1 MKHWIWLDEI
11 EHENVYF
18 DNCQNFVEIKEF
30 LGFCAFLLTLYP
42 RAVLQFKLGIYLFMY
57 TIFFFILYSLSICP
71 KIVSTVYDIL
81 CYKYFCLYTAR
92 I

>member
-42 RAVLQFKLGIYLFMY
+42 RAVLQFKL
-57 TIFFFILYSLSICP
+57 
-71 KIVSTVYDIL
+71 
-81 CYKYFCLYTAR
+81 
-92 I
+92 